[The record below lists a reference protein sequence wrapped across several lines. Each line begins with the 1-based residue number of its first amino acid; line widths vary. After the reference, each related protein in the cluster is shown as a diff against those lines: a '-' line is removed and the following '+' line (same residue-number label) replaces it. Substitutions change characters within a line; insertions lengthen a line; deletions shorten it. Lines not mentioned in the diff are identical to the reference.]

1 MATLL
6 SKAERSYIVSGLT
19 ARLGA
24 SIRQDG
30 RDVHDYR
37 TIGVMTGD
45 GVAPLANGSAKVSVG
60 GTEVV
65 AAVRLEVGDT
75 SSYSSSGGGG
85 GGGGGGVGNDEGRIR
100 CNVTCSPAAYPH
112 LSSNQQDEI
121 QNDLTSLLQSVYS
134 RPTPP
139 HHPSSSSSSSLS
151 FWDQLESN
159 LLILSTGKI
168 RKYWTLHLDAVV
180 LSDAGNL
187 YDVLFL
193 ACRGALWDTRVPRTR
208 AVEYRHQRQPDD
220 KGEEEGGRDMWK
232 EAIRSTHKN
241 KRGGVGAADFE
252 LEDPSELGRWL
263 IGRERCPAA
272 VTLNILPTAHLVDAT
287 HAEEQAIPLKLVLLY
302 SFANDDDEQKAS
314 SSALFLGMRLIG
326 PGQVPLEYLKGLL
339 QQGETYAQQL
349 VVAFDAQLTALER
362 SRE

>member
-1 MATLL
+1 
-6 SKAERSYIVSGLT
+6 
-19 ARLGA
+19 
-24 SIRQDG
+24 
-30 RDVHDYR
+30 
-37 TIGVMTGD
+37 MTRGSD
-45 GVAPLANGSAKVSVG
+45 LKRKTFIPFLPPPLAPFS
-60 GTEVV
+60 
-65 AAVRLEVGDT
+65 
-75 SSYSSSGGGG
+75 
-85 GGGGGGVGNDEGRIR
+85 
-100 CNVTCSPAAYPH
+100 SPAAYPH
-112 LSSNQQDEI
+112 LSSNQQDDI

-139 HHPSSSSSSSLS
+139 HPPSSSSSSLS
-151 FWDQLESN
+151 VWDHLESN
-159 LLILSTGKI
+159 LLILSTGKT

-208 AVEYRHQRQPDD
+208 AVEYRHHHHQRQQDD
-220 KGEEEGGRDMWK
+220 KGEEEEGGRDLWK

-241 KRGGVGAADFE
+241 KRGGGGGAADFE

-263 IGRERCPAA
+263 IGRERCPVA

-287 HAEEQAIPLKLVLLY
+287 HAEEQAVPLKLVLLY
-302 SFANDDDEQKAS
+302 SFTNNDDRDQQKAAS
-314 SSALFLGMRLIG
+314 SSSSSFLGMRLMG

-349 VVAFDAQLTALER
+349 VVAFDAQLMALER